1 MFVSSVQMGAGVS
14 SVLLADGMTRAPVVR
29 FPTAV
34 RAAKAKKWLESSENF
49 TLIKTAFDSTS
60 R

>member
-1 MFVSSVQMGAGVS
+1 MGAGVS

-34 RAAKAKKWLESSENF
+34 RAAKAKKWLESTENF